1 MLDQEVDYGRFYL
14 GVTDLDEWLDRR
26 RNVDAKWA
34 IRLLGLS
41 AAEMDKFQDRM
52 AGIHR
57 RLNDV
62 LARRESVQ

>member
-41 AAEMDKFQDRM
+41 ATEMDKFQDRM